1 MGLPTFHCASCREPI
16 DDIGQDSDEVW
27 VHKNRSLDK
36 DHRATLVGVDY
47 RSKDTC
53 STRTPSVKGRGNSSI
68 TGGVEGHRYG
78 DLEIVLK
85 YSGHRARGHCTAE
98 RNRGPCLHDGEP
110 SDRSASHSQGV
121 CLENIPPYQSTQ

>member
-36 DHRATLVGVDY
+36 EHRATLVGVDY
-47 RSKDTC
+47 QSRDTC
-53 STRTPSVKGRGNSSI
+53 LMSIPSVKCGVKSSI

-78 DLEIVLK
+78 DLEIVPQIQW
-85 YSGHRARGHCTAE
+85 AQ
-98 RNRGPCLHDGEP
+98 
-110 SDRSASHSQGV
+110 SQRP
-121 CLENIPPYQSTQ
+121 LYR